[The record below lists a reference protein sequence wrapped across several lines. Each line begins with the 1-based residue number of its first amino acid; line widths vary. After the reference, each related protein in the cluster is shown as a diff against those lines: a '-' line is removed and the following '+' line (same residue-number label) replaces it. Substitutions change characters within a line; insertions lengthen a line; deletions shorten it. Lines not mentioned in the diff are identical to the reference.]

1 MNIFIKKLMKGKNTK
16 TDLMTNFV
24 FLQKNLSIYLLSL
37 LLFQK
42 MVFYQQSHLNLMW
55 TIHILVCLLD
65 SSISYF
71 KYTKSNIYNKI
82 GFLPERF

>member
-1 MNIFIKKLMKGKNTK
+1 MKGKNTK

-42 MVFYQQSHLNLMW
+42 MVFLSAKSLEFNVNYSH
-55 TIHILVCLLD
+55 TRV
-65 SSISYF
+65 F
-71 KYTKSNIYNKI
+71 T
-82 GFLPERF
+82 